1 MDLKKQAI
9 LTNQI
14 MDLKKSGYIN
24 KPNYGSI
31 KTTHIW
37 NLQKQLQF

>member
-1 MDLKKQAI
+1 MDLKNRLNKGTT

-14 MDLKKSGYIN
+14 MDEST
-24 KPNYGSI
+24 

-37 NLQKQLQF
+37 NLQKQLQL